1 MIAMTYISIR
11 TPERDLIASIVLI
24 KPSLLIIS
32 RHILRILQPDTKQ
45 KVLISCQQLV
55 NVH

>member
-1 MIAMTYISIR
+1 MTYISIR
-11 TPERDLIASIVLI
+11 TPQRDLIASIVLI